1 MPTPRSSPIF
11 KKTIACALLHLG
23 FMTSGFASD
32 WTEPYSPTRGEWL
45 TYEVKRDIEQLTDLW
60 SNRVALI
67 VAVDP
72 KKQVVDILISTAGQ
86 QALPAGQNC
95 ELHKQAIEQRARRTL
110 RQFDWSM
117 DGQVFVTCL

>member
-1 MPTPRSSPIF
+1 MSTLHSTPRF
-11 KKTIACALLHLG
+11 KKTIACVLLHLG
-23 FMTSGFASD
+23 LMTSCFASD
-32 WTEPYSPTRGEWL
+32 WSQPYSPTRGEWL

-72 KKQVVDILISTAGQ
+72 KKQAVDILISTVGQ

-95 ELHKQAIEQRARRTL
+95 ELHKPAIEQRARRTL

-117 DGQVFVTCL
+117 NGQVFVTCL